1 MVLIFVKQNDADAR
15 PRALKVEA
23 GQIINLAG
31 LEALMVDKPSKED
44 LEKGMTKQ
52 QMLSIIHGLGMRI
65 THESKATK
73 GEITDLILKN
83 WDNKIMSKV
92 RAVSS
97 QPASSDDTQTSSS
110 PVGDET
116 QVEKKTTDDEKIDD
130 DYPNMFDFF
139 LGMTP
144 EQFDFFLRDESHF
157 FTNPREIAI
166 FLGKT
171 HGKHLFNIT
180 VEKWVTTTEMAKV
193 EVMRHINFLA
203 KDTNH
208 ETITI
213 DDFMLSDGH
222 NMLKDNVPILTGV
235 STLYIVLRL
244 RGGALGV
251 KRLEKTKSKSKVA
264 DTTKALQASTSKIGH
279 DLKVVLIVQKI
290 EKTLDDF
297 SKSITNVGV
306 AKAMTNQ
313 MKALCQTSPQVAQEI
328 VAYLSTSQSGSAEVK
343 IHYIAEKF
351 LQCDGITEK
360 VAEMNAVSESV
371 KLVVYGAFQQL
382 VIENSSKKGYT
393 IATFR
398 DTLDMVLNM
407 RDGDDAML

>member
-1 MVLIFVKQNDADAR
+1 M
-15 PRALKVEA
+15 
-23 GQIINLAG
+23 
-31 LEALMVDKPSKED
+31 
-44 LEKGMTKQ
+44 
-52 QMLSIIHGLGMRI
+52 SI
-65 THESKATK
+65 
-73 GEITDLILKN
+73 
-83 WDNKIMSKV
+83 
-92 RAVSS
+92 
-97 QPASSDDTQTSSS
+97 QTCL
-110 PVGDET
+110 
-116 QVEKKTTDDEKIDD
+116 
-130 DYPNMFDFF
+130 NFF

-203 KDTNH
+203 KDTNR
-208 ETITI
+208 EIITI

-222 NMLKDNVPILTGV
+222 NILKDNVPILTGV
-235 STLYIVLRL
+235 CALYIVLRL

-251 KRLEKTKSKSKVA
+251 KRLEKTKTKVA

-279 DLKVVLIVQKI
+279 DLKVVPIVQKI

-313 MKALCQTSPQVAQEI
+313 MKQLCQTSPQVAQEI

-343 IHYIAEKF
+343 IRYIAEKF